1 MNEFESVDKSIKKG
15 PGVLSYVIRN
25 REIYDKLD
33 EKDRLAL
40 DLFVEIQNTLDDV
53 DWYAVKRHVST
64 DNLEKIIK
72 AYTLAEIGEDLVNGA
87 FTVDELRDE
96 FEETVVDD

>member
-1 MNEFESVDKSIKKG
+1 MSEKKG
-15 PGVLSYVIRN
+15 TVAYLIRN
-25 REIYDKLD
+25 REMYNKLD

-40 DLFVEIQNTLDDV
+40 DLFVEIQQVLDEV

>member
-1 MNEFESVDKSIKKG
+1 MMNEKKG
-15 PGVLSYVIRN
+15 TLSYVIRN
-25 REIYDKLD
+25 REAYNKLD
-33 EKDRLAL
+33 EKDKLAL
-40 DLFVEIQNTLDDV
+40 DLFVEIQNALDAV

-72 AYTLAEIGEDLVNGA
+72 AYTLAEIGEDLVNGT

-96 FEETVVDD
+96 FEETNLDD